1 MLDPISKPATIA
13 AGATEVITLTAD
25 ARRLHTNIAVT
36 SGTAGTLTFK
46 TKLVNGQLETPSGTA
61 SIDIATRKHI
71 LFNGAAL
78 EAIEVT
84 NGGASP
90 VTINITQ
97 V

>member
-1 MLDPISKPATIA
+1 MLDAISKSETIN
-13 AGATEVITLTAD
+13 AGETELIPLTAD

-36 SGTAGTLTFK
+36 TGVAGTLTFR
-46 TKLVNGQLETPSGTA
+46 TKVVNGQLETPSGTA
-61 SIDIATRKHI
+61 SIDIATRKHL

-90 VTINITQ
+90 VTINVTQ